1 MIFFGCVS
9 ILELLVL
16 NALHVYFNSYDLKLH
31 CTFVLFLFVWIVLT
45 VGIRSHA

>member
-31 CTFVLFLFVWIVLT
+31 CTCFVFVCVDCVDGRCT
-45 VGIRSHA
+45 